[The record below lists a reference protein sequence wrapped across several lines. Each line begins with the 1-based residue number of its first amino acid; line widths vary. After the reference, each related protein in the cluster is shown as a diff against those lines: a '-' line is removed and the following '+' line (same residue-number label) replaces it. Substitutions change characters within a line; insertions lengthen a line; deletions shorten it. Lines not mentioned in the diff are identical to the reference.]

1 MGKKINKNKI
11 EEFFA
16 FILNAHFFFF
26 YKDDNTFLNFFEFIF
41 LILIQI
47 LTFDLLPIHVLSVT
61 IH

>member
-11 EEFFA
+11 EDFFA
-16 FILNAHFFFF
+16 FILNAHFFF

>member
-16 FILNAHFFFF
+16 FILNAHFFFN
-26 YKDDNTFLNFFEFIF
+26 KDDNTFLNFFEFIF

-47 LTFDLLPIHVLSVT
+47 LTFDLLPIHVLNVT

>member
-16 FILNAHFFFF
+16 FILNAKFFF
-26 YKDDNTFLNFFEFIF
+26 YKDDNTFLNFFELIF

>member
-16 FILNAHFFFF
+16 FILNAHFFFN
-26 YKDDNTFLNFFEFIF
+26 KDDNTFFNFFEFIF

>member
-1 MGKKINKNKI
+1 MWEKINKNKI

-16 FILNAHFFFF
+16 FILNANFFFI
-26 YKDDNTFLNFFEFIF
+26 KMITHFLIFFEFIF

>member
-16 FILNAHFFFF
+16 FILNAHFFF

-41 LILIQI
+41 LILRQI

>member
-16 FILNAHFFFF
+16 FILTAHFFF
-26 YKDDNTFLNFFEFIF
+26 YKDDNTILNFFEFIF

>member
-16 FILNAHFFFF
+16 FILNAHFFF
-26 YKDDNTFLNFFEFIF
+26 YKDDNNFFEFIF

>member
-16 FILNAHFFFF
+16 FILNAHF
-26 YKDDNTFLNFFEFIF
+26 LNFFEFIS

>member
-16 FILNAHFFFF
+16 FILNAHFFFIKMITHF
-26 YKDDNTFLNFFEFIF
+26 FNFFEFIF

>member
-1 MGKKINKNKI
+1 MGKKNKQKQNRRIFCIYSKRS
-11 EEFFA
+11 
-16 FILNAHFFFF
+16 LFFF

>member
-16 FILNAHFFFF
+16 FILNAHIFF

>member
-16 FILNAHFFFF
+16 FILNAHFF

-41 LILIQI
+41 FILIQI

>member
-1 MGKKINKNKI
+1 MWEKINKNKI

-16 FILNAHFFFF
+16 FFLNAHFFF